1 MDKLGAV
8 CDDYEVGRCGLFDNT
23 PDAGAAMCPMRK
35 DAARKSMTNDKL
47 RDAKKD
53 YAGNEKQ

>member
-1 MDKLGAV
+1 
-8 CDDYEVGRCGLFDNT
+8 
-23 PDAGAAMCPMRK
+23 MCPMRK